1 MEPKWD
7 SPKNRGQNRQPHPLA
22 LSLPLTYSAS
32 CPQIPELEPR
42 NALECAT
49 LSGQSWSGVSEE
61 GGLARGWV
69 NALCIYL
76 FIFRL
81 SFPSSASSSP
91 EFRCLAW
98 SRPLSRLALPVPPII
113 SLPIARSLGH
123 FVGPSL
129 PSSSSLLRFS
139 RACKISANL
148 QTFFRLSISYSF
160 STSLWVFGKGC
171 SRLIARWATLKTLGK
186 SALFTSFI
194 YSRVHLCVDLCCYDF

>member
-7 SPKNRGQNRQPHPLA
+7 SAKNRGQNRQPHPLA
-22 LSLPLTYSAS
+22 LSLPLALPLTYSAS

-49 LSGQSWSGVSEE
+49 LSGQCWSGESEK

-91 EFRCLAW
+91 ECRCLAW

-113 SLPIARSLGH
+113 SLSIARSLGH

-129 PSSSSLLRFS
+129 PSSSSPSSPLLRFS

-148 QTFFRLSISYSF
+148 QTFFASVFLTLSLPRCGY
-160 STSLWVFGKGC
+160 L
-171 SRLIARWATLKTLGK
+171 ARGVVGL
-186 SALFTSFI
+186 
-194 YSRVHLCVDLCCYDF
+194 